1 MTNYSFI
8 NFFNIQILDQGFL
21 CRLFVLTVAVCTHL
35 IANILKYIMMGNLS
49 IMDILTDKKG
59 LLYILLIELGFNGK
73 REISTH
79 SLT

>member
-1 MTNYSFI
+1 M
-8 NFFNIQILDQGFL
+8 
-21 CRLFVLTVAVCTHL
+21 LTVAVCTHL

>member
-8 NFFNIQILDQGFL
+8 YFFNIQILDQGFL

-59 LLYILLIELGFNGK
+59 VALYFTYRAGFQWEERN
-73 REISTH
+73 INT
-79 SLT
+79 

>member
-1 MTNYSFI
+1 M
-8 NFFNIQILDQGFL
+8 
-21 CRLFVLTVAVCTHL
+21 LTVAVRTHL
-35 IANILKYIMMGNLS
+35 IANILKYIMKGNLS

-73 REISTH
+73 REILTH

>member
-1 MTNYSFI
+1 M
-8 NFFNIQILDQGFL
+8 
-21 CRLFVLTVAVCTHL
+21 LTVAVLTHL
-35 IANILKYIMMGNLS
+35 IVNILKYIMRGNLS

-73 REISTH
+73 REILTH